1 MSNLLMTIKRIVHDT
16 VKSMVM
22 CDNLIGTVVSESPLK
37 ISINEKMILEDVHFI
52 KLKNAIGNFP
62 VEEVEV
68 EGVLH
73 HEGTHTIKSK
83 GKGVCKHRLKKGS
96 KVVLSRCFGGE
107 QYVILGELIE

>member
-1 MSNLLMTIKRIVHDT
+1 MAEILTTIKKIVHTT

-37 ISINEKMILEDVHFI
+37 ISINEKMILEDVHFL
-52 KLKNAIGNFP
+52 KLKSAVGDFP
-62 VEEVEV
+62 VEV
-68 EGVLH
+68 EGVLN
-73 HEGTHTIKSK
+73 HEGIHNIKSK
-83 GKGVCKHRLKKGS
+83 GIIKHRIKIGT

>member
-22 CDNLIGTVVSESPLK
+22 CDNLIGTVLSESPLK
-37 ISINEKMILEDVHFI
+37 ISINEKMVLEDVHFL
-52 KLKNAIGNFP
+52 KLKNSFGDFP
-62 VEEVEV
+62 VEV
-68 EGVLH
+68 EGVLN
-73 HEGTHTIKSK
+73 HEGTHNIKSK
-83 GKGVCKHRLKKGS
+83 GLCKHRLKKGT